1 MPGPTQ
7 GTYGRQGHTIQPGSR
22 YDAATLCSGFSS
34 DSLLGMRDN
43 HQGGGVLQ
51 NTLLHMVQRLWIQRS
66 KTLIQDE
73 DSGILQQCAGDVE
86 ATALAMRQLP
96 AGLAD
101 YLPQPGRHAVEQVAE
116 AEFAADSFCLLHVG
130 GLGWPAAAQQQV
142 KGERAGQD
150 VVVMELRSG
159 YNALPPAVGSQGLQV
174 QSSAQEQTGLGKTQ
188 TGEEGGKGGFAAA
201 RGTSEK

>member
-1 MPGPTQ
+1 MPGPTL

-51 NTLLHMVQRLWIQRS
+51 NTLLHLVQRLWIQRS

-101 YLPQPGRHAVEQVAE
+101 YLPQPGRHAVEERPESQSAAQGLGSLQV
-116 AEFAADSFCLLHVG
+116 CR
-130 GLGWPAAAQQQV
+130 LGWPATAHEQI
-142 KGERAGQD
+142 EGQGPGKEVI
-150 VVVMELRSG
+150 VVELWRSH
-159 YNALPPAVGSQGLQV
+159 YSVPPARGPERWQIQTTQEEESGLR
-174 QSSAQEQTGLGKTQ
+174 LP
-188 TGEEGGKGGFAAA
+188 
-201 RGTSEK
+201 